1 MRFSR
6 SICAQTI
13 SAIAQTFTFFV
24 TVPWTLAIPSFPTR
38 HPVAKVYLVGGPC
51 VPLSLSPSLHPSSFL
66 LSSQFIR
73 RPRFRF
79 VFLSYLAVQRS
90 YSSSAAA
97 VDADP

>member
-1 MRFSR
+1 MRFSY
-6 SICAQTI
+6 SIGAQAI
-13 SAIAQTFTFFV
+13 SAIAQTLTFFV
-24 TVPWTLAIPSFPTR
+24 TVPGRLAIPSFPTR

-51 VPLSLSPSLHPSSFL
+51 VPLLPPPPSIPLPSFL

-97 VDADP
+97 DADP